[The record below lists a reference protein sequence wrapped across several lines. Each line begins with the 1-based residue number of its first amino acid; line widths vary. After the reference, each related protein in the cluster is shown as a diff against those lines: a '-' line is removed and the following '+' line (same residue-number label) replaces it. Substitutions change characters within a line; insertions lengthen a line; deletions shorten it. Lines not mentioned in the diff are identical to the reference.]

1 MLENRETVTAKD
13 VFLTIA
19 NIWQLRRL
27 DHICP
32 SVHPRRDVR
41 VSNVSITGWSCSPP
55 QRYLVR
61 QGFRPLGWE
70 EKIRCG
76 VRCKDSGFSGIGI
89 QPRFSWIFQNGV

>member
-41 VSNVSITGWSCSPP
+41 VSNVSITGVGLLPSPKIP
-55 QRYLVR
+55 CASR
-61 QGFRPLGWE
+61 FPTPWLGRE
-70 EKIRCG
+70 
-76 VRCKDSGFSGIGI
+76 
-89 QPRFSWIFQNGV
+89 N